1 MPTGLFPRHSSLVKV
16 VSYLQPLETINVSP
30 QRQTDNK
37 TDILIKTDS
46 THSSLSRSWVTF
58 DLSDGRASAVRD
70 AINEDFVCV
79 CLCLW
84 VCVGAAGGRCVCA
97 CSVEGSDSNPKQHK
111 LSACGRF
118 PPPTLRECVCVC
130 VPRSLEE
137 QWSARSSA
145 KPHRNFPLSFRFLSS
160 VVRTDSFELMYN
172 LLPEPRRRTRRSLNE
187 SCRCLGDVE
196 SVKRHLMMMIQQV
209 VVPGFVV
216 FQSGC
221 QIISTVWCHY
231 FKRRKLTAASLH
243 NPHKR
248 HV

>member
-1 MPTGLFPRHSSLVKV
+1 MCVFVF
-16 VSYLQPLETINVSP
+16 VSVCWRCRWE
-30 QRQTDNK
+30 
-37 TDILIKTDS
+37 
-46 THSSLSRSWVTF
+46 
-58 DLSDGRASAVRD
+58 
-70 AINEDFVCV
+70 VCV
-79 CLCLW
+79 CLFSGGQWLESKATQTL
-84 VCVGAAGGRCVCA
+84 CVRQV
-97 CSVEGSDSNPKQHK
+97 S
-111 LSACGRF
+111 SADTQRV
-118 PPPTLRECVCVC
+118 CVCVC

-145 KPHRNFPLSFRFLSS
+145 TPHRNFPLSFRFLSS

-243 NPHKR
+243 NPHKK

>member
-1 MPTGLFPRHSSLVKV
+1 MC
-16 VSYLQPLETINVSP
+16 
-30 QRQTDNK
+30 
-37 TDILIKTDS
+37 
-46 THSSLSRSWVTF
+46 
-58 DLSDGRASAVRD
+58 
-70 AINEDFVCV
+70 VCV
-79 CLCLW
+79 CECVLALQVGG
-84 VCVGAAGGRCVCA
+84 VCVLVQWRAATRIQSNTNSLRAAG
-97 CSVEGSDSNPKQHK
+97 
-111 LSACGRF
+111 F
-118 PPPTLRECVCVC
+118 LRRHSECVCVC

-221 QIISTVWCHY
+221 QIISTV
-231 FKRRKLTAASLH
+231 
-243 NPHKR
+243 
-248 HV
+248 